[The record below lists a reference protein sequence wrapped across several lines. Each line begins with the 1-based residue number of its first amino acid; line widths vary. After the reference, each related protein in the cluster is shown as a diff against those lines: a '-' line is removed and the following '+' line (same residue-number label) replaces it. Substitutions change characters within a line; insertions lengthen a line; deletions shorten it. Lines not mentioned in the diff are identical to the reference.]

1 MHVRIALSMQFCT
14 IFYFRRK
21 KPPEAGGWRV
31 HAKMSCN
38 AMQMS
43 IEWRM
48 DKIQDAIQS
57 LRRTLSQSEIARRTG
72 IAQHKISRWEAGGIP
87 AGASDALKLIKLAA
101 EIDAPTPARGEAQEA
116 ALICRVAGVNP
127 MASEGERK

>member
-1 MHVRIALSMQFCT
+1 MR
-14 IFYFRRK
+14 
-21 KPPEAGGWRV
+21 
-31 HAKMSCN
+31 AKMSCN
-38 AMQMS
+38 AMQMR

-48 DKIQDAIQS
+48 EQIQDAIQS

-72 IAQHKISRWEAGGIP
+72 IAQHKISRWESGDIP

-101 EIDAPTPARGEAQEA
+101 EIDAPTPAHGEAHEA

-127 MASEGERK
+127 MASEVERK

>member
-1 MHVRIALSMQFCT
+1 MQFC
-14 IFYFRRK
+14 IVFLLRAKK
-21 KPPEAGGWRV
+21 KPPEGGGWRV

-38 AMQMS
+38 AMQMR

-72 IAQHKISRWEAGGIP
+72 IAQHKISRWESGDIP
-87 AGASDALKLIKLAA
+87 AGASDALKLIELAREVA
-101 EIDAPTPARGEAQEA
+101 AAAPAQEA
-116 ALICRVAGVNP
+116 A
-127 MASEGERK
+127 E

>member
-1 MHVRIALSMQFCT
+1 M
-14 IFYFRRK
+14 
-21 KPPEAGGWRV
+21 

-38 AMQMS
+38 AMRMC

-72 IAQHKISRWEAGGIP
+72 IAQHKISRWESGDIP
-87 AGASDALKLIKLAA
+87 AGASDALKLIKLAKEVA
-101 EIDAPTPARGEAQEA
+101 ATTTTQEA
-116 ALICRVAGVNP
+116 T
-127 MASEGERK
+127 